1 MTLELKRRG
10 QGQTVG
16 PLDLLILDEVHRGSN
31 ISQRVLADRLGMAV
45 SAVNRH
51 LHDMIEAGY
60 LKVANRNVRPF
71 AYKLTITGKQ
81 YRQLLS
87 HEHYSWVLGNLR
99 AVEQRISSA
108 LWELKRRGVTR
119 VVFYGAGEVMEA
131 AHRLTKAVGLEVLGV
146 VDDDVSKHGSM
157 KDGLVVRPP
166 SVLSQLE
173 LDAVVITTFRHAREI
188 QPKIDPSLRSSIR
201 VWEL

>member
-1 MTLELKRRG
+1 M
-10 QGQTVG
+10 
-16 PLDLLILDEVHRGSN
+16 LILDEVHGGSN
-31 ISQRVLADRLGMAV
+31 LAQRLLADRLGMAV

-60 LKVANRNVRPF
+60 LQVANRNVRPF
-71 AYKLTITGKQ
+71 AYKLTISGKQ

-108 LWELKRRGVTR
+108 LRDLKRGGVTR

-131 AHRLTKAVGLEVLGV
+131 AHRLTKAAGLEVLGV

-166 SVLSQLE
+166 SAINRLE
-173 LDAVVITTFRHAREI
+173 PDAVVITTFRHAREI
-188 QPKIDPSLRSSIR
+188 QLKIDPSLHSSIR

>member
-1 MTLELKRRG
+1 
-10 QGQTVG
+10 
-16 PLDLLILDEVHRGSN
+16 
-31 ISQRVLADRLGMAV
+31 MAV
-45 SAVNRH
+45 GAVNRH

-60 LKVANRNVRPF
+60 LEVANRNVRPF
-71 AYKLTITGKQ
+71 AYRLTISGKQ
-81 YRQLLS
+81 YRQMLS

-108 LWELKRRGVTR
+108 LRELKTHGVTR

-131 AHRLTKAVGLEVLGV
+131 AHRLTKAAGLEVLGV

-166 SVLSQLE
+166 SAISQLE
-173 LDAVVITTFRHAREI
+173 PDAVVITTFRHAREI
-188 QPKIDPSLRSSIR
+188 RLKIDPSLRPSIR

>member
-1 MTLELKRRG
+1 MELKKRG
-10 QGQTVG
+10 PQQTGG

-60 LKVANRNVRPF
+60 LQVANRNVRPF
-71 AYKLTITGKQ
+71 AYKLTISGKQ

-108 LWELKRRGVTR
+108 LRELKRRGVTR
-119 VVFYGAGEVMEA
+119 MVFYGPAKSWKCPIG
-131 AHRLTKAVGLEVLGV
+131 
-146 VDDDVSKHGSM
+146 
-157 KDGLVVRPP
+157 
-166 SVLSQLE
+166 
-173 LDAVVITTFRHAREI
+173 
-188 QPKIDPSLRSSIR
+188 
-201 VWEL
+201 

>member
-1 MTLELKRRG
+1 M
-10 QGQTVG
+10 
-16 PLDLLILDEVHRGSN
+16 ILDEVHRGSN
-31 ISQRVLADRLGMAV
+31 ISQRVIADRLGVAV

-60 LKVANRNVRPF
+60 LEVANRNVRPF
-71 AYKLTITGKQ
+71 AYKLTISGKQ

-99 AVEQRISSA
+99 AVERRISSA
-108 LWELKRRGVTR
+108 LRELKRGGVTR

-131 AHRLTKAVGLEVLGV
+131 AHRLAKVVGLEVLGV

-157 KDGLVVRPP
+157 KVGLVVRPP
-166 SVLSQLE
+166 SAISQLE
-173 LDAVVITTFRHAREI
+173 LDAVVITTLRHAREI
-188 QPKIDPSLRSSIR
+188 RAKIDPLVGSSIQ

>member
-1 MTLELKRRG
+1 MELKKRG
-10 QGQTVG
+10 PQQTVG
-16 PLDLLILDEVHRGSN
+16 PLDLLILDEVHGGSN

-60 LKVANRNVRPF
+60 LRVANRNVRPF
-71 AYKLTITGKQ
+71 AYKLTVSGKH

-99 AVEQRISSA
+99 AVDQRISAA
-108 LWELKRRGVTR
+108 LRDLKRRGVTR

-131 AHRLTKAVGLEVLGV
+131 AHRLTKAAGLEVVGV

-166 SVLSQLE
+166 SAISQLA
-173 LDAVVITTFRHAREI
+173 LDAVVITTLRHAREI
-188 QPKIDPSLRSSIR
+188 RAKIDPWLSSSMR